1 MTKKKSINIAIWVA
15 ALVGVAA
22 LVTTLGG
29 RVVQFVIKMHGG

>member
-1 MTKKKSINIAIWVA
+1 MKKKSVNIAIWAA

-22 LVTTLGG
+22 LISVVGG